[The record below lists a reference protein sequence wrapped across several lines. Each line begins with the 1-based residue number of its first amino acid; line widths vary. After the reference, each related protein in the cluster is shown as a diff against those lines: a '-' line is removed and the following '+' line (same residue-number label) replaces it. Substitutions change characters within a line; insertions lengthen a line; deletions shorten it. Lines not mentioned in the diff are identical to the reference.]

1 MKRQNWSADV
11 RRTTEVDENRSDSCA
26 APGVR
31 RLGRDA
37 RFLPHRV
44 HASTLTVPTGRP
56 VSGAFVEVS
65 GALIATISCST
76 GTDTTVCYVPGYAGK
91 YNLEVGAAGFQ
102 RTQRSVTVQD
112 TTPSCGCATVATEHL
127 SVALVASP

>member
-1 MKRQNWSADV
+1 MRIA
-11 RRTTEVDENRSDSCA
+11 RTLARLLEFAALGVTLASCRTECT
-26 APGVR
+26 
-31 RLGRDA
+31 
-37 RFLPHRV
+37 LPPSPSSPCPLPL
-44 HASTLTVPTGRP
+44 ALTINVTAVPTGRP